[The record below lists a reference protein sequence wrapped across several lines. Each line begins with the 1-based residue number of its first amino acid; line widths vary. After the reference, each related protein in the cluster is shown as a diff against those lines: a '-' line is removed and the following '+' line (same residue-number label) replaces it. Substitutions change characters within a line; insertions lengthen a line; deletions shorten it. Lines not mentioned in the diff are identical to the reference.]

1 MYRALS
7 ARLPKVG
14 IIVHV
19 SEEREMIT
27 LKSDILRLYIN
38 NTGMMTFL
46 RLIHICLYNILD
58 TFTKSYT
65 SDDGTQLIQQK
76 PEKTELMSCYVG
88 MACAQ
93 PTHAER
99 CTRFNQTA
107 EFVSKHTVDGKKFIF
122 LDHRFV
128 IYIINPANPI
138 FLGRVYCSLSFLK
151 QIQQLYSSALFK

>member
-27 LKSDILRLYIN
+27 LKSDILRLYVN
-38 NTGMMTFL
+38 NTGMMKFL
-46 RLIHICLYNILD
+46 RLIHVCMYNILD
-58 TFTKSYT
+58 NFTKSCT
-65 SDDGTQLIQQK
+65 SDDETQQIQQK
-76 PEKTELMSCYVG
+76 PERTILMSCYVG

-107 EFVSKHTVDGKKFIF
+107 EFVSKHTVDGKFIF
-122 LDHRFV
+122 LDHKFV
-128 IYIINPANPI
+128 IYMINPANSI
-138 FLGRVYCSLSFLK
+138 FLGRVYCSLSFL
-151 QIQQLYSSALFK
+151 

>member
-7 ARLPKVG
+7 ACLPKVG
-14 IIVHV
+14 IIV

-46 RLIHICLYNILD
+46 RLIYIYICMFNILD
-58 TFTKSYT
+58 TFTKSCT
-65 SDDGTQLIQQK
+65 SDDGTQQIQQK
-76 PEKTELMSCYVG
+76 PDKTELMSCYVG

-99 CTRFNQTA
+99 CTRFYQTA
-107 EFVSKHTVDGKKFIF
+107 EFVSKHTVDGKFIF

-128 IYIINPANPI
+128 IYMIDPANPI

-151 QIQQLYSSALFK
+151 QIQQLYSSVIFE